1 MALPTDYQDNY
12 VPWDEL
18 NPSDNEILPCM
29 EEDDIDEYIDA
40 NGGITAAGYELL
52 AQMDADGDFV

>member
-1 MALPTDYQDNY
+1 MALPDYQI
-12 VPWDEL
+12 PWEDL
-18 NPSDNEILPCM
+18 NPTDNEILPCM
-29 EEDDIDEYIDA
+29 EEDDIDVYIDA